1 MRLKHELKH
10 FFEFF
15 NAIFSLFSAFLRIKL
30 GLVFCFLIK
39 LFIFYLLIMAS
50 FKEALNIESSNQCIC
65 ERNDSVILCQGCRM
79 FSYGRVRRKCPQHP
93 NVRFFVIEII
103 LFKFINLQTSFL
115 YDMEVCPKCKFS
127 TSMIEVSIPRDM
139 AEKINASLVQTSL

>member
-1 MRLKHELKH
+1 
-10 FFEFF
+10 
-15 NAIFSLFSAFLRIKL
+15 
-30 GLVFCFLIK
+30 
-39 LFIFYLLIMAS
+39 
-50 FKEALNIESSNQCIC
+50 
-65 ERNDSVILCQGCRM
+65 M

-93 NVRFFVIEII
+93 N
-103 LFKFINLQTSFL
+103 TSFL